1 MRLENIVSEI
11 SLFNADFLI
20 ALIKLFLLGAVTFL
34 AIISWNKNRDR
45 AWTAMIGGII
55 LYFVSSVFD
64 IFVRLGLFSYNDSA
78 LLGMTVLSFVFNIL
92 PPVFF
97 FLAFLLKILK
107 R

>member
-1 MRLENIVSEI
+1 
-11 SLFNADFLI
+11 
-20 ALIKLFLLGAVTFL
+20 TFL

-45 AWTAMIGGII
+45 AGTAMIGGIV